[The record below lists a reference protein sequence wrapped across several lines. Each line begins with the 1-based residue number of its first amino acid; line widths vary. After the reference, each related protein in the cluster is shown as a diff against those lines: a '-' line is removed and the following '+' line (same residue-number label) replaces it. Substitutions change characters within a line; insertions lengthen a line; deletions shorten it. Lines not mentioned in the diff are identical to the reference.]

1 MNKIK
6 FFVLSLVAACVAM
19 SFTACKNGEE
29 TITERIVTKTDTITK
44 EVKTVVDNNWSRYQ
58 DIVNQ
63 DVNDVESHA
72 IIKRVIARDGEDY
85 RFETAPNPVA
95 ALRDRRSDNTAV
107 GRVQGTAC

>member
-63 DVNDVESHA
+63 DVKKNKQHN
-72 IIKRVIARDGEDY
+72 KVILL
-85 RFETAPNPVA
+85 VA
-95 ALRDRRSDNTAV
+95 FGSTWEQAFNAFDTTVDAYKK
-107 GRVQGTAC
+107 AFKD